1 MPHTWVSSY
10 RKKNIQKDYCTM
22 SHIIRTYVHSAK
34 GEGNSIELCT
44 VKLPLTPLNT
54 LASPSSHWHPLAPL
68 GSLQHPLAPLGT
80 PLTNHFHCTHSC
92 ADDFDALL
100 LHSSWLSWHCSSSC
114 SAVFRACWML
124 RTSFLPASNWL
135 LTWWCC
141 STCIIYAHACII
153 KNTRLLLHVILSII
167 NATHCNDESKWAVS
181 SIETM
186 AVMTNYR
193 HLYCTCVNDT
203 PWNL

>member
-1 MPHTWVSSY
+1 
-10 RKKNIQKDYCTM
+10 M
-22 SHIIRTYVHSAK
+22 SHIMLTYVHSAK

-44 VKLPLTPLNT
+44 VKLPLTLLNT
-54 LASPSSHWHPLAPL
+54 LTSPSSHWHPLAPP
-68 GSLQHPLAPLGT
+68 ST
-80 PLTNHFHCTHSC
+80 PWHTLTNHFHCTHSC
-92 ADDFDALL
+92 ADVVDALL

-135 LTWWCC
+135 LTCWCC
-141 STCIIYAHACII
+141 STCIIYVHACII
-153 KNTRLLLHVILSII
+153 KNTRLLLILSII